1 MKKLFS
7 KAPILLLAML
17 LTILGTALT
26 PGVVSAD
33 PPWIMPSAYTYSSS
47 NSFDR

>member
-17 LTILGTALT
+17 LTVLGAALT

-33 PPWIMPSAYTYSSS
+33 PPWIKPSVYSSN

>member
-17 LTILGTALT
+17 LTIVGASLT
-26 PGVVSAD
+26 PSVVSAD
-33 PPWIMPSAYTYSSS
+33 PPWIMPSVYSSS
-47 NSFDR
+47 NSIDR